1 MKYQWLATAA
11 FGLEGVVRKELNDL
25 GLSARAE
32 TRLALRSSISLFL
45 CLSCFTA

>member
-1 MKYQWLATAA
+1 MKNQWLATAA

-32 TRLALRSSISLFL
+32 NGAVRFEGTAQDAFRAAL
-45 CLSCFTA
+45 